1 MSLGGSMKRPL
12 FFFFAPVLLLAA
24 CGPAESAS
32 PGECG
37 DGHVDVPES
46 CDEGA
51 DNGLPGHCKADCSGK
66 PALANVSGDVLAFAG
81 EVGGARV
88 AGAKVWV
95 LENPDKSVVTGPD
108 AHFEIDGLDVGS
120 EVTLVMEHPDYHP
133 TQTATFVLGEHG
145 IHPFT
150 IQAVSTVLF
159 NALSGIVPNPPQEDK
174 ACSIATTV
182 TRSGGSLYVH
192 LRQGE
197 PGTTVTLIPAAP
209 AESGPIYF
217 NEDVIPDVK
226 QTSTSIDG
234 GVVFANV
241 PPGDYTLHGSK
252 PGLVFQPVKLK
263 CRVGQLVNA
272 GPPLGVLA
280 HVVDPDLAGGDSYP
294 DDAYSEATGAL
305 CEKTASCV
313 NAKSP
318 GNYPP
323 ANVASCKAMFANALS
338 FVDPLCDA
346 DAAFRGA
353 WKALFEC
360 RAQSC
365 DLALG
370 GDEACPDEDAAFAA
384 AMELYGACYA
394 KSHAP

>member
-1 MSLGGSMKRPL
+1 MKRHPL
-12 FFFFAPVLLLAA
+12 FLFAPALLLAA
-24 CGPAESAS
+24 CDPAESIS
-32 PGECG
+32 PLECG
-37 DGHVDVPES
+37 DGQVDAPEI
-46 CDEGA
+46 CDDGA
-51 DNGLPGHCKADCSGK
+51 DNGLPGHCKADCTGK
-66 PALANVSGDVLAFAG
+66 PALANVSGDVLSFAG

-88 AGAKVWV
+88 VGAKVWV
-95 LENPDKSVVTGPD
+95 LENPEKSAITGPD

-120 EVTLVMEHPDYHP
+120 EVTLVMEHPDFHT
-133 TQTATFVLGEHG
+133 TQTGTFVLGEHG

-150 IQAVSTVLF
+150 IQAVSTALF
-159 NALSGIVPNPPQEDK
+159 NALSSIVPNPPQEDTT
-174 ACSIATTV
+174 CSIATTV

-197 PGTTVTLIPAAP
+197 PGTSVTLTPAVP

-217 NEDVIPDVK
+217 NESVVPDLK

-241 PPGDYTLHGSK
+241 PPGDYTLSGSK

-263 CRVGQLVNA
+263 CRIGLLVNA

-280 HVVDPDLAGGDSYP
+280 HVVDPDPAGGDSYP
-294 DDAYSEATGAL
+294 DDAYSDATAAL
-305 CEKTASCV
+305 CDQTAACV
-313 NAKSP
+313 TAKNP
-318 GNYPP
+318 GYYPP
-323 ANVASCKAMFANALS
+323 ANVASCKAMFKNALS
-338 FVDPLCDA
+338 FVDPSCDP

-353 WKALFEC
+353 WKTLFDC

-365 DLALG
+365 ELALG
-370 GDEACPDEDAAFAA
+370 GDEACAAEDAAFAA
-384 AMELYGACYA
+384 AMATYGACYA